1 MISRLF
7 ILFVAF
13 ISISNLRAQNIKD
26 ALRYSSESLNG
37 TARFNAM
44 SGAFGALGAD
54 VSSIIIN
61 PAGSAIFIK
70 STGSATISV
79 LNKKNKSN
87 YFETNKEVSNTNLK
101 FNQAGFIFSATN
113 RNNKSAFNKFSGGFS
128 YVATNNFD
136 NEIFIAGIGNNSIA
150 DYFLEQADGVPLDL
164 LQLQSSETISSLYTY
179 LGANYGVSTQNAFLG
194 YQSYII
200 DPINANDPENSE
212 YESNVAAGIFN
223 QNYYYS
229 STGYNGKYAFNFAT
243 EIKNVVSIGINLNS
257 NNFNYRQSTFLNE
270 TNNNLGGS
278 ISYIGFQNDLY
289 AYGGGFSAQIGAI
302 AKITNSLKIGT
313 TFDTPTWYN
322 IYEET
327 SQYIETTRELD
338 GLSYN
343 EYINPRIVNVFSKYS
358 LTTPWKLAFSGAYI
372 FGKRGL
378 ISFDYSYKDYKSTR
392 FSTSSS
398 TYFNDINTNI
408 KNELKGS
415 SAIKI
420 GGEYRFNRLSF
431 RGGYQFEQS
440 PYTSANTIGDLIGF
454 SGGLG
459 IYLESYSIDFSYSR
473 IQQSGNYQL
482 YNVGLTDK
490 ATIDKIQNNFVFTIN
505 YVIY

>member
-1 MISRLF
+1 M
-7 ILFVAF
+7 
-13 ISISNLRAQNIKD
+13 
-26 ALRYSSESLNG
+26 
-37 TARFNAM
+37 
-44 SGAFGALGAD
+44 
-54 VSSIIIN
+54 
-61 PAGSAIFIK
+61 
-70 STGSATISV
+70 
-79 LNKKNKSN
+79 
-87 YFETNKEVSNTNLK
+87 
-101 FNQAGFIFSATN
+101 
-113 RNNKSAFNKFSGGFS
+113 
-128 YVATNNFD
+128 
-136 NEIFIAGIGNNSIA
+136 
-150 DYFLEQADGVPLDL
+150 
-164 LQLQSSETISSLYTY
+164 
-179 LGANYGVSTQNAFLG
+179 
-194 YQSYII
+194 
-200 DPINANDPENSE
+200 
-212 YESNVAAGIFN
+212 
-223 QNYYYS
+223 
-229 STGYNGKYAFNFAT
+229 
-243 EIKNVVSIGINLNS
+243 
-257 NNFNYRQSTFLNE
+257 
-270 TNNNLGGS
+270 GGS

-338 GLSYN
+338 GLIYN

-378 ISFDYSYKDYKSTR
+378 ISVDYSYKDYKSTR
-392 FSTSSS
+392 FNSSS
-398 TYFNDINTNI
+398 SAYFNDLNTNI

-440 PYTSANTIGDLIGF
+440 PYMKANTIGDLIGF

-459 IYLESYSIDFSYSR
+459 IYLGSYSIDFSYSR
-473 IQQSGNYQL
+473 IQQSGNLQL